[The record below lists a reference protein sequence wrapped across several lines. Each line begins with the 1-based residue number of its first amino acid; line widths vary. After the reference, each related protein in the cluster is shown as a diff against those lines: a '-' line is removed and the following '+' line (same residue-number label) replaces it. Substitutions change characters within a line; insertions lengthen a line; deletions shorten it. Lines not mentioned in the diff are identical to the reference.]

1 MLGAVLDCIEGI
13 AQVAGN
19 DKDVILELLASRASL
34 VANRL
39 HHKGHMRAHT
49 KLYNI
54 YIYREREREREIFIC
69 KCRSAAAPSRTH
81 HPPIPKKGAVFFGQG
96 PTLSL
101 MPSAHFR
108 TAPPWSMWTWIK
120 DGSTCQRAAAGCHMK
135 L

>member
-54 YIYREREREREIFIC
+54 YIERERERYSFVNADQQQHPAEPITPQYQKKEQSFLDRGPP
-69 KCRSAAAPSRTH
+69 CR
-81 HPPIPKKGAVFFGQG
+81 
-96 PTLSL
+96 
-101 MPSAHFR
+101 
-108 TAPPWSMWTWIK
+108 
-120 DGSTCQRAAAGCHMK
+120 
-135 L
+135 